1 MTYECRCQTSLEQKD
16 LCASS
21 SPGKP
26 AEQPRVPGPIIKNK
40 TKKKNKE
47 ICIKKGGKIEKQ

>member
-26 AEQPRVPGPIIKNK
+26 AEQPRVPGPIIKKK
-40 TKKKNKE
+40 TKKKHRNMY
-47 ICIKKGGKIEKQ
+47 KKKRVEK